1 MTTGG
6 TAQGRQLPRSRLER
20 ERVFQRRRRA
30 ALAAGAGL
38 LLLLVWAVSAIT
50 GGGGG
55 ASADKAKPAE
65 LPRGGRVV
73 LPRYRLVAYYGAP
86 QRDELGVLG
95 IGTPE
100 RAASGLLRQARGYAQ
115 AEGPAGRPVLPAF
128 ELIATLAQADP
139 GQDGKYRLRQ
149 TPDVIKRYLAA
160 VRKIKGLL
168 ILDVQPGQ
176 ADFVDEVEALA
187 PYLSQPDVELAL
199 DPEWSLPAGHVPG
212 KEIGST
218 DAATVNTVSE
228 YLAGIVR
235 SRRLP
240 QKVLIVHQF
249 TEGMVTDRD
258 LVADRPGV
266 AIVHNID
273 GFGTQVEK
281 SSIYGKLAYRV
292 GAGAAGTIGADG
304 SAPPAASRYNGFK
317 LFFHEDTGL
326 MTPQQALALEP
337 PPDVV
342 VYE

>member
-1 MTTGG
+1 MTMGR
-6 TAQGRQLPRSRLER
+6 TAPRRRLPRSGLER

-30 ALAAGAGL
+30 ALAGAAIL
-38 LLLLVWAVSAIT
+38 LLLLVWAVSAVT
-50 GGGGG
+50 GGGGS
-55 ASADKAKPAE
+55 ASGDKARPAE
-65 LPRGGRVV
+65 LPRGGRIV
-73 LPRYRLVAYYGAP
+73 LPSYRLVAYYGAP
-86 QRDELGVLG
+86 QHDDLGVLG

-100 RAASGLLRQARGYAQ
+100 QAASGLLRQANGFVR
-115 AEGPAGRPVLPAF
+115 PGRPVMPAF
-128 ELIATLAQADP
+128 ELIVTLAQADP

-149 TPDVIKRYLAA
+149 TPEVIKSYLAA

-235 SRRLP
+235 ARRLP

-249 TEGMVTDRD
+249 TEGMLPDRD

-266 AIVHNID
+266 AIVHNVD
-273 GFGTQVEK
+273 GFGNKDEK
-281 SSIYGKLAYRV
+281 SNIYGKLAYRV
-292 GAGAAGTIGADG
+292 GAGAAGTTGASG
-304 SAPPAASRYNGFK
+304 TTGEAAAPPSRFNGFK

-326 MTPQQALALEP
+326 MTPAQVLALEP